1 MTQDESEI
9 EQRAIAFAKAN
20 RTRIARELA
29 DVKMYPG
36 EDTPV
41 SVFMAG
47 SPGAGK
53 TEVSK
58 ALIAGF
64 EDFGAKA
71 LRIDPDDLRIYFPDY
86 TGSNSRLFQRAVN
99 SIVERLHDLVLEQRQ
114 SFLLDGTL
122 ANAQVAR
129 RNVERSLRR
138 NRDITVVYVYQ
149 DPLLAWEFVKAREL
163 TEGRNIPKAEFIR
176 QLFAAKEVVKELKRS
191 FRLQLKVDLI
201 VKDTDGSNQ
210 AVELNVD
217 PGKID
222 ALVTF
227 GYSAVELDRILT
239 EA

>member
-1 MTQDESEI
+1 MTDEEVRI

-20 RTRIARELA
+20 RTRIAREIA
-29 DVKMYPG
+29 DVRAYPG
-36 EDTPV
+36 EETPV

-64 EDFGAKA
+64 EDVGARA
-71 LRIDPDDLRIYFPDY
+71 LRIDPDDLRAYFLEY
-86 TGSNSRLFQRAVN
+86 TGNNSRLFQRGVN

-122 ANAQVAR
+122 ANEQVAR

-138 NRDITVVYVYQ
+138 NRDITIVYVYQ

-176 QLFAAKEVVKELKRS
+176 QLFAAKGVVKMLKQS
-191 FRLQLKVDLI
+191 YRLQLKVDLI
-201 VKDTDGSNQ
+201 IKDTDGRNQ
-210 AVELNVD
+210 AVELNVGAD
-217 PGKID
+217 EID

-227 GYSAVELDRILT
+227 GYSATELDRILA

>member
-1 MTQDESEI
+1 MTQEEVDI

-20 RTRIARELA
+20 RTRIAREIA
-29 DVKMYPG
+29 DVRAYPG
-36 EDTPV
+36 EETPV

-64 EDFGAKA
+64 EDIGAKA
-71 LRIDPDDLRIYFPDY
+71 LRIDPDDLRAYFPEY
-86 TGSNSRLFQRAVN
+86 AGNNSRLFQRAVN

-122 ANAQVAR
+122 SNEQVAR

-138 NRDITVVYVYQ
+138 NRDITIVYVYQ

-163 TEGRNIPKAEFIR
+163 TEGRNIPKTEFIR
-176 QLFAAKEVVKELKRS
+176 QLFAAKEVVKTLKQS

-210 AVELNVD
+210 AVELNVGSD
-217 PGKID
+217 EID

-227 GYSAVELDRILT
+227 GYSATELDRILT